1 MSDSPSAAS
10 PGADSRSAAER
21 VHTAI
26 RSGIISGFYPPG
38 SMLSEA
44 ELAAAHGVSRTPVRA
59 ALSRLQEEE
68 WVTVYPKRG
77 VLVRELSA
85 QEAFDFADARHLLE
99 SSCVQRTRPA
109 DRGRLADTLSALLDA
124 QEQALAARELPV
136 LIDLMLS
143 FHRSFVEAAGNETLL
158 ELYDRLNARHAMMM
172 IQRQEDFF
180 ARSASVMAE
189 HRSLIAQLR
198 AGDWAAFTATLRIH
212 MIDADSL
219 RPGIG

>member
-1 MSDSPSAAS
+1 MVDSP
-10 PGADSRSAAER
+10 SAAER

-26 RSGIISGFYPPG
+26 RSGIINGFYPPG
-38 SMLSEA
+38 SMLSES
-44 ELAAAHGVSRTPVRA
+44 ELAASHGVSRTPVRA

-77 VLVRELSA
+77 VLVREFSA
-85 QEAFDFADARHLLE
+85 QEAYDFADARHLLE
-99 SSCVQRTRPA
+99 SSCVQRTSPA
-109 DRGRLADTLSALLDA
+109 DRGRLADRLTALLDA
-124 QEQALAARELPV
+124 QESAIAARELPA
-136 LIDLMLS
+136 LIELMLT

-172 IQRQEDFF
+172 IQRRESFF
-180 ARSASVMAE
+180 ARSEAVMAE

-198 AGDWAAFTATLRIH
+198 AGDWAAFTATLRTH

-219 RPGIG
+219 QPGIG

>member
-1 MSDSPSAAS
+1 MTDAP
-10 PGADSRSAAER
+10 SAAER

-26 RSGIISGFYPPG
+26 RAGIIGGLHAPG

-59 ALSRLQEEE
+59 ALSRLQEDG

-85 QEAFDFADARHLLE
+85 QEAYDFADARHLLE
-99 SSCVQRTRPA
+99 SGSVQRMRPEERGVLA
-109 DRGRLADTLSALLDA
+109 DRLNALLDA
-124 QEQALAARELPV
+124 QEAAIAARELPE
-136 LIDLMLS
+136 LIELMLA

-172 IQRQEDFF
+172 IQRQDAFF
-180 ARSASVMAE
+180 ARSDAVMAE
-189 HRSLIAQLR
+189 HRSLIGQLR
-198 AGDWAAFTATLRIH
+198 AGDWAAFTATLRTH

-219 RPGIG
+219 QPGIG

>member
-1 MSDSPSAAS
+1 MVDSP
-10 PGADSRSAAER
+10 SAAER

-26 RSGIISGFYPPG
+26 RAGIMSGFYAPG

-85 QEAFDFADARHLLE
+85 QEAYDFADARHLLE

-109 DRGRLADTLSALLDA
+109 ERGLLADRLSALLDA
-124 QEQALAARELPV
+124 QERALAPRELPE
-136 LIDLMLS
+136 LIELMLA
-143 FHRSFVEAAGNETLL
+143 FHRGFVEAAGNETLL

-172 IQRQEDFF
+172 IQRQDAFF
-180 ARSASVMAE
+180 ARSDAVMAE
-189 HRSLIAQLR
+189 HRSLIAELR
-198 AGDWAAFTATLRIH
+198 AGDWAAFTATLRTH
-212 MIDADSL
+212 MIDAESL
-219 RPGIG
+219 QPGIG